1 MDNRSAALEVLRT
14 LRSEGYLALFAG
26 GCVRDMLLGREP
38 KDYDVATNAHPEV
51 VSSLFRRTIEVG
63 AQFGVVMVM
72 VNDHQIEVATFRTE
86 SGYVD
91 GRRPGKIEFTDARE
105 DALRR
110 DFTINGMFYDP
121 LNDEVLDYVGGRED
135 LEKKI
140 IRTIGDPAERFGE
153 DYLRMLRAIRFATQL
168 NFEIEN
174 ATWMEV
180 CRQGAKIADISGER
194 IAIEL
199 ENTFQS
205 VNRDRGAR
213 LFIESGLAGAVFS
226 DVPKEVFSK
235 GREVLSNLS
244 GEVDLPCA
252 LAGLFHA
259 CKAKDV
265 LKYIEVLKLS
275 RKYCQS
281 VQWMLENLDMLL
293 KDDLSLG
300 QFKVLLSNRDFWNL
314 YNLQLAIEKSR
325 DGDLALLE
333 KRREKAFELE
343 DTELLPSPLLSG
355 YDFIELGVA
364 PGPRLGELSQELY
377 MLQLNE
383 EIVSREGAE
392 KWVKRRLKD

>member
-153 DYLRMLRAIRFATQL
+153 DYLRMLRVIRFATQL